1 MPSNIIILF
10 VVGAVAITTFAAGT
24 GSILLDNVQ
33 CSGLESRL
41 IDCPHSSVG
50 TGSCVHTQ
58 DAGVRCQLR
67 EFYLCVVFMLL
78 IKCCMLLL

>member
-1 MPSNIIILF
+1 MPSNVLF
-10 VVGAVAITTFAAGT
+10 VLGAVAIATFAAGT

-67 EFYLCVVFMLL
+67 EFSYVVVLTLL
-78 IKCCMLLL
+78 IMCHVLLL

>member
-1 MPSNIIILF
+1 MLF
-10 VVGAVAITTFAAGT
+10 VCVIGAVAITTFAAGT

-67 EFYLCVVFMLL
+67 ESNLCNNIHVAD
-78 IKCCMLLL
+78 